1 MKKILL
7 GVAAMCAEMF
17 RREVAQFFRGHA
29 TTAPREIFF
38 EKDALNPDVDW
49 ERAQAFVGEKHDT
62 VGHFA
67 SDPRKR
73 AKLVSQFFIGQASER
88 FEVHFS
94 AGD

>member
-7 GVAAMCAEMF
+7 GVAAVRAEMF
-17 RREVAQFFRGHA
+17 RRELAQFFRGHA
-29 TTAPREIFF
+29 PAAPREIFF
-38 EKDALNPDVDW
+38 AEDALDPDVDW
-49 ERAQAFVGEKHDT
+49 ERAQAFVGEKHYT

-67 SDPRKR
+67 SDPGER